1 MSTKSYQIIN
11 PLLKE
16 KVSKIEKEVGKLNCI
31 IRQTIIQQEK
41 MRGLLLILQEI
52 PGVFDRK
59 EKVSDIKI
67 IYMEEFKLKYEFN
80 LAGFAYVNERLER
93 MLFAIDKRRRLWD
106 TYLETLHILC
116 NTADKIVSCLKMSN
130 ETEELLRCGKS
141 IFLQGKELLER
152 DSCVLMEEKD
162 YNLEWWQEEK
172 LEFQLETAKKRQETQ
187 HNLLSTV

>member
-1 MSTKSYQIIN
+1 MSTKGYQIIH

-16 KVSKIEKEVGKLNCI
+16 KVNRIEKKAEELNCT
-31 IRQTIIQQEK
+31 IRRTIIQQQK
-41 MRGLLLILQEI
+41 MRELLLILQEI

-80 LAGFAYVNERLER
+80 LVGFAYVNERLEH

-187 HNLLSTV
+187 RNLLSTV

>member
-1 MSTKSYQIIN
+1 MNTKSYQIIN

-16 KVSKIEKEVGKLNCI
+16 KVSKIEKEVGELNCI

-52 PGVFDRK
+52 PELFDRK

-67 IYMEEFKLKYEFN
+67 MHMEEFNLKYEFN
-80 LAGFAYVNERLER
+80 LANFAYVNERLEH

-106 TYLETLHILC
+106 TYLETLRILYDV
-116 NTADKIVSCLKMSN
+116 AERIVSYIEKNSK
-130 ETEELLRCGKS
+130 TEEVLHCAKYL
-141 IFLQGKELLER
+141 FLQGKELLER

-187 HNLLSTV
+187 CNLLSTV